1 MSNMRYWRYIRAIV
15 VVTILSKVFIYTY
28 ANAESQTVAD
38 YENWEFVAYDQE
50 INFYYV
56 DPDSITEDDGLLFF
70 KELTD
75 YSRPKDGGSSRF
87 AWIIADC
94 KHEVIRELLISLY
107 REKGAVGEQLTA
119 YKPTPKWEQVSTP
132 NTIGNLI
139 LNYVC
144 DQSKSSVSCSPSDES
159 SCSWSWSL

>member
-1 MSNMRYWRYIRAIV
+1 MRYLKYIKPIV
-15 VVTILSKVFIYTY
+15 VVTILSKLFIYTY
-28 ANAESQTVAD
+28 ANAISNTVED
-38 YENWEFVAYDQE
+38 YTVWEFVAYDQE

-94 KHEVIRELLISLY
+94 KHEVIRELLIGLY
-107 REKGAVGEQLTA
+107 REKGAVGEELTA

-132 NTIGNLI
+132 NTVGNLI

-144 DQSKSSVSCSPSDES
+144 DQSKSSLSCSPSEGS
-159 SCSWSWSL
+159 SCS